1 MGYWAVLNAYGLWVY
16 VAGSDATYLL
26 TVCWCDGCPWSTSD
40 AAESEGSS
48 CRPGKPLP
56 PLSPRTGRTDSAAKQ
71 HNTLCTVFQNGE
83 NRFCSK
89 VTQHAVYKFLR
100 TGEQILQQSNTT
112 LCVQVSQN
120 GKMTFCSKTTQHS
133 VYWIL
138 GTGRTDSAAK
148 QHNILCP
155 GFSEWKRTDSAAK
168 QHNILCPGF
177 SEWEK
182 TDSAAKQ
189 HNTLCTVYFTLRGE
203 QTGVCVSLR

>member
-1 MGYWAVLNAYGLWVY
+1 MPPRET
-16 VAGSDATYLL
+16 S
-26 TVCWCDGCPWSTSD
+26 STSVTSNGENRFCSK
-40 AAESEGSS
+40 ATQHSVY
-48 CRPGKPLP
+48 RFF
-56 PLSPRTGRTDSAAKQ
+56 RTGRTDFAAKQ

-89 VTQHAVYKFLR
+89 VTQHSVYKFLR
-100 TGEQILQQSNTT
+100 TGEQVLQQSNTT

-120 GKMTFCSKTTQHS
+120 GEMIFCSKTTQHS

-155 GFSEWKRTDSAAK
+155 GFSEWER
-168 QHNILCPGF
+168 
-177 SEWEK
+177 

-189 HNTLCTVYFTLRGE
+189 HNTLCTVYLTLRGE
-203 QTGVCVSLR
+203 QIGVCVSLR

>member
-1 MGYWAVLNAYGLWVY
+1 MVYWAVLNAYGLWVY

-26 TVCWCDGCPWSTSD
+26 TVCWCDGCPWSISD

-56 PLSPRTGRTDSAAKQ
+56 PPSPRTGRTDSAAKQ
-71 HNTLCTVFQNGE
+71 HNTLCTVFSERGEQILQQSNTTLCTVFQNGE

-120 GKMTFCSKTTQHS
+120 GEITFCSKTTQHS

-155 GFSEWKRTDSAAK
+155 GFSEWER
-168 QHNILCPGF
+168 
-177 SEWEK
+177 

-189 HNTLCTVYFTLRGE
+189 HNTLCTVYLTLRGE
-203 QTGVCVSLR
+203 QIGVCVSLR